1 MIAFAIIETI
11 LLAVTGILLSI
22 SCAGSIEKAKTDGN
36 TAVAVVILTVAVL
49 TNVLAISLIWKLI

>member
-22 SCAGSIEKAKTDGN
+22 SCAGSVSKAKEDSK
-36 TAVAVVILTVAVL
+36 TAIAVVILTVAVI